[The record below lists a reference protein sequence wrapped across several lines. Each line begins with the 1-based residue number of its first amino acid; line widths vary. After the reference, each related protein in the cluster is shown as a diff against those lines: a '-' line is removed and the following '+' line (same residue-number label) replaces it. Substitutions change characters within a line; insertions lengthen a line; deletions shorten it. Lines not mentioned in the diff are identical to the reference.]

1 MAAIDF
7 PASPSVNQTHTASG
21 VTWTWDGTSWKAQ
34 GSTTT
39 YNLPTASTGTLG
51 GIKVGNNFAI
61 DGSGSLSLSAV
72 AISGLTDVTAAS
84 ADYLMLWDATDSS
97 LKKVDAG
104 ELLGGG
110 GGGSGITVQDE
121 GSSLSTAGTTL
132 NFVGSGVVAA
142 GTG

>member
-61 DGSGSLSLSAV
+61 DGSGSLSLSPV
-72 AISGLTDVTAAS
+72 AISGLTNVTAGKVLQVVQGNVVDNEKAFTTTSFAASDLSATITPTAAS
-84 ADYLMLWDATDSS
+84 SKILIHTTQVLD
-97 LKKVDAG
+97 
-104 ELLGGG
+104 
-110 GGGSGITVQDE
+110 
-121 GSSLSTAGTTL
+121 TASNGRQL
-132 NFVGSGVVAA
+132 
-142 GTG
+142 